1 MHVGAVHEGE
11 RAIIID
17 DLIATGGTMCAAV
30 NLLGNFLIIDFP
42 FLIVFILISLWY
54 FMQSVWGSM
63 SWSVLVLLNY
73 RS

>member
-42 FLIVFILISLWY
+42 LLTVFILISLWY